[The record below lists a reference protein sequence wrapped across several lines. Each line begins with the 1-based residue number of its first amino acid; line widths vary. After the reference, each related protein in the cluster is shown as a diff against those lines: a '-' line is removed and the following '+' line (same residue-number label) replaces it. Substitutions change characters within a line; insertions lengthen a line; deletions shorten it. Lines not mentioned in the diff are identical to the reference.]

1 MPLENRILA
10 VSPERKPVYLRAVRN
25 SGVAPRATGGAVSS
39 EEELFQGIQRGDE
52 RIAVELYHRLLP
64 AIEGSLLRVLGRRES
79 DHEDLVQMAFE
90 QLILT
95 LSRQSYAQ
103 ACSLKT
109 WASSI
114 AAHLAL
120 KSLRS
125 RYRQR
130 RVFNSSVAVHELAEL
145 DASGQDLERTLES
158 RQSLER
164 VREQLAQLA
173 PAKAEA
179 VLLHDVLGHG
189 LTEVAALM
197 GSSVAAA
204 QTRLSRGRRELMERL
219 QKLENAEV
227 GR

>member
-1 MPLENRILA
+1 M
-10 VSPERKPVYLRAVRN
+10 SPERKPAYLRAVPT
-25 SGVAPRATGGAVSS
+25 SGIAPRRDSGAPSS
-39 EEELFQGIQRGDE
+39 EEELFQGIRRGDE

-114 AAHLAL
+114 AAHVAL

-130 RVFNSSVAVHELAEL
+130 RVFDSAVAVHDLSEFHGAAE
-145 DASGQDLERTLES
+145 DLERALES

-204 QTRLSRGRRELMERL
+204 QTRLSRGRRELMDRL
-219 QKLENAEV
+219 RELESAEV
-227 GR
+227 GQ

>member
-1 MPLENRILA
+1 M
-10 VSPERKPVYLRAVRN
+10 SPERKPVHLRAVRS
-25 SGVAPRATGGAVSS
+25 SGVAPRPSSGAPPS
-39 EEELFQGIQRGDE
+39 EVELFEGIRRGDE

-64 AIEGSLLRVLGRRES
+64 AIEGSLIRVLGRRET

-114 AAHLAL
+114 AAHIAL

-125 RYRQR
+125 RYRHR
-130 RVFNSSVAVHELAEL
+130 RVFNTAIAIDELTDCQGASV
-145 DASGQDLERTLES
+145 DFERTLES
-158 RQSLER
+158 RQSLELIR
-164 VREQLAQLA
+164 AHLAQLA

-204 QTRLSRGRRELMERL
+204 QTRLSRGRRELIDRL
-219 QKLENAEV
+219 QEQESAEV

>member
-1 MPLENRILA
+1 MI
-10 VSPERKPVYLRAVRN
+10 
-25 SGVAPRATGGAVSS
+25 
-39 EEELFQGIQRGDE
+39 
-52 RIAVELYHRLLP
+52 
-64 AIEGSLLRVLGRRES
+64 RVLGRRET
-79 DHEDLVQMAFE
+79 DHEDLVQIAFE

-114 AAHLAL
+114 AAHVAL
-120 KSLRS
+120 KALRS

-130 RVFNSSVAVHELAEL
+130 RVFNTAVAVHDLTERQSAAEN
-145 DASGQDLERTLES
+145 LETTLES

-164 VREQLAQLA
+164 VRAELAQLA

-204 QTRLSRGRRELMERL
+204 QTRLSRGRRELLDRLRQAEGAER
-219 QKLENAEV
+219 A
-227 GR
+227 R

>member
-1 MPLENRILA
+1 
-10 VSPERKPVYLRAVRN
+10 
-25 SGVAPRATGGAVSS
+25 
-39 EEELFQGIQRGDE
+39 LFQGIQRGDE

-219 QKLENAEV
+219 QKLESAEV